1 MKEDFFILNSFSK
14 FLEISGEDTAEFLQ
28 GLISNDIYKCKSDTP
43 IYSCMLSPQGKFLAD
58 FFIIQ
63 ESDKYLIEIHEK
75 YLESFIAKIQIYK
88 LRSKV
93 DIIENE
99 KICSI
104 ILFSKENIHLDNII
118 KSFADPRNENIGHKI
133 YIDKNELKKINN
145 MKTEPYETYKEI
157 LMKNLVPNS
166 TDDLIVNK
174 SLLLENNFDNLNAI
188 DWDKGCYVGQE
199 ITARMKYR
207 GLLKKK
213 LYALKIKN
221 GDVLEGDELIVD
233 NKKIGTIVSKA
244 NSNIFAALNINFVNE
259 LKNNNQ
265 SLVINDSL
273 SFDFLN

>member
-166 TDDLIVNK
+166 TDDLIVDK

-213 LYALKIKN
+213 LYALKIKS

-233 NKKIGTIVSKA
+233 NKKIGTIISKA
-244 NSNIFAALNINFVNE
+244 NSNIFAVLNINFANE
-259 LKNNNQ
+259 LKNNNR
-265 SLVINDSL
+265 SLVISDSL
-273 SFDFLN
+273 SFEFLN

>member
-1 MKEDFFILNSFSK
+1 
-14 FLEISGEDTAEFLQ
+14 
-28 GLISNDIYKCKSDTP
+28 
-43 IYSCMLSPQGKFLAD
+43 MLSPQGKFLAD

-88 LRSKV
+88 LRSKI

-166 TDDLIVNK
+166 TDDLIVDK

-207 GLLKKK
+207 ALLKKQVYSLEIVK
-213 LYALKIKN
+213 GEININDDIILDEINYGKVISKVNQYILCMLKI
-221 GDVLEGDELIVD
+221 ELVEKTLN
-233 NKKIGTIVSKA
+233 NKENFEINNSIILKI
-244 NSNIFAALNINFVNE
+244 L
-259 LKNNNQ
+259 
-265 SLVINDSL
+265 
-273 SFDFLN
+273 

>member
-1 MKEDFFILNSFSK
+1 
-14 FLEISGEDTAEFLQ
+14 
-28 GLISNDIYKCKSDTP
+28 
-43 IYSCMLSPQGKFLAD
+43 MLSPQGKFLAD

-99 KICSI
+99 NICSL
-104 ILFSKENIHLDNII
+104 ILFSKENIDLENII
-118 KSFADPRNENIGHKI
+118 KSFQDPRNENIGHKI

-166 TDDLIVNK
+166 TDDLIVDK

-207 GLLKKK
+207 ALLKKQ
-213 LYALKIKN
+213 LYSLEIVKGEININDDIILDEINYGKVISKVNQYILCMLKI
-221 GDVLEGDELIVD
+221 ELVEKTLN
-233 NKKIGTIVSKA
+233 NKENFEINNSIILKI
-244 NSNIFAALNINFVNE
+244 L
-259 LKNNNQ
+259 
-265 SLVINDSL
+265 
-273 SFDFLN
+273 

>member
-1 MKEDFFILNSFSK
+1 
-14 FLEISGEDTAEFLQ
+14 
-28 GLISNDIYKCKSDTP
+28 
-43 IYSCMLSPQGKFLAD
+43 
-58 FFIIQ
+58 
-63 ESDKYLIEIHEK
+63 
-75 YLESFIAKIQIYK
+75 
-88 LRSKV
+88 
-93 DIIENE
+93 
-99 KICSI
+99 
-104 ILFSKENIHLDNII
+104 
-118 KSFADPRNENIGHKI
+118 
-133 YIDKNELKKINN
+133 

-244 NSNIFAALNINFVNE
+244 NSNIFAALNINFVNDLRE
-259 LKNNNQ
+259 SNQ
-265 SLVINDSL
+265 SLVINDTL
-273 SFDFLN
+273 AFDFLN

>member
-75 YLESFIAKIQIYK
+75 YLESFISKIQIYK

-93 DIIENE
+93 NIIEN
-99 KICSI
+99 KKMCSI
-104 ILFSKENIHLDNII
+104 ILFSKENIRLDNII
-118 KSFADPRNENIGHKI
+118 KSFSDPRNENIGYKI
-133 YIDKNELKKINN
+133 YIDKNELNKIKN
-145 MKTEPYETYKEI
+145 MKMEPYDTYKEI
-157 LMKNLVPNS
+157 LIKNLVPNS
-166 TDDLIVNK
+166 TNDLTVNK

-207 GLLKKK
+207 AILKKQ
-213 LYALKIKN
+213 LYLLEIIKGEININDDVCLEKNNFGKVISKVNQYILCMLKI
-221 GDVLEGDELIVD
+221 ELVEKTLN
-233 NKKIGTIVSKA
+233 NKENFEVNNSVILKI
-244 NSNIFAALNINFVNE
+244 L
-259 LKNNNQ
+259 
-265 SLVINDSL
+265 
-273 SFDFLN
+273 